1 VALVVFFWVSTANTI
16 DEAKEIALA
25 KPALDLVDRE
35 RLVVSPEIDG
45 TDLTLLIPLPDLVF
59 DGTGVFSTDRGTVDP
74 DTRFPRQLIP
84 KDGIRPVYDPTFVT
98 VPEVILSR
106 DDLVIGLNINGDSRA
121 YPISVLERREMV
133 NDVVGGVPI
142 LATW

>member
-59 DGTGVFSTDRGTVDP
+59 DGTGVFLNRQRHRRPRHQVSTPTHSEGWHT
-74 DTRFPRQLIP
+74 PRL
-84 KDGIRPVYDPTFVT
+84 
-98 VPEVILSR
+98 
-106 DDLVIGLNINGDSRA
+106 
-121 YPISVLERREMV
+121 
-133 NDVVGGVPI
+133 
-142 LATW
+142 